1 MLGLEGRELHS
12 KRLSYRLLQRKDY
25 GRIREILSDG
35 EVTIPAGYVPVRTKR
50 EADAFFRYL
59 TKDSGTL
66 AVCLGQTL
74 IGYFHVKAVKNG
86 DVRDKGGSLV
96 TAGFALD
103 KKYHG
108 KGYATEMLSTLTT
121 YLLERFD
128 GCFVDHFEDNPA
140 SERVI
145 KKCGYRYFAEE
156 KFWFEELREEKR
168 VLIYEALPA

>member
-1 MLGLEGRELHS
+1 M
-12 KRLSYRLLQRKDY
+12 
-25 GRIREILSDG
+25 
-35 EVTIPAGYVPVRTKR
+35 
-50 EADAFFRYL
+50 
-59 TKDSGTL
+59 
-66 AVCLGQTL
+66 
-74 IGYFHVKAVKNG
+74 
-86 DVRDKGGSLV
+86 
-96 TAGFALD
+96 TAGFVLD

-108 KGYATEMLSTLTT
+108 KGFATEMLSTLTT

-168 VLIYEALPA
+168 VLIYEALQA